1 MKALGIV
8 QFHQKKFE
16 LLDLGKTPYRTHLG
30 NIPKSFTC
38 VVGGFSGNGKTEY
51 CVRLAKFLCG
61 FGKVGWFSFEQ
72 RHGFDLQLAT
82 RRNKMEEQNG
92 LFIPIDPIS
101 NLPQGKTYLEDIC
114 EYLDKRNSP
123 LSVFI
128 DSIDYT
134 GWKKEDYLFLK
145 ERYDGKKI
153 LIFICHTD
161 QAGNPRKTIAKDIIF
176 DGGMFILV
184 SKYIATPIKN
194 RFGGFDPYVIWEEKA
209 RELNPAFFAKE
220 FKKPAKVNGKTK
232 DQQPQLFDNSNVENE
247 GIEENIVNE
256 SEGVCANDLIESEG

>member
-16 LLDLGKTPYRTHLG
+16 LLYLDNTPYKTHLG
-30 NIPKSFTC
+30 NIPKSFIC

-51 CVRLAKFLCG
+51 CVRLAKFFCR
-61 FGKVGWFSFEQ
+61 FFKVAWLSFEQ

-82 RRNKMEEQNG
+82 RRNKMEEQSG

-101 NLPQGKTYLEDIC
+101 NLPQGKTYLEDLC

-123 LSVFI
+123 HVVFI
-128 DSIDYT
+128 DSVDYT

-145 ERYDGKKI
+145 ERYEGKKI
-153 LIFICHTD
+153 IIFICHTD

-176 DGGMFILV
+176 DGGMFVLV
-184 SKYIATPIKN
+184 SKYIATPQKN
-194 RFGGFDPYVIWEEKA
+194 RFGGFDSYVIWEEKA
-209 RELNPAFFAKE
+209 RELNPAFFSKE
-220 FKKPAKVNGKTK
+220 FKKPTKVKGKMK
-232 DQQPQLFDNSNVENE
+232 DKHPQLFDNSLSESE
-247 GIEENIVNE
+247 GIEENEPNE
-256 SEGVCANDLIESEG
+256 SEGVRANILIESEG